1 MFMNLSH
8 LLASRPALL
17 RQALLANTAF
27 AYTTL
32 RDLARR
38 IDTARLHG
46 PVRLLGVDPSV
57 DRLVPQFIALAGS
70 QAVLEEHFDEADLV
84 RLADALAFIE
94 PGQDAATELE
104 FRLEELLAR
113 FSPPLR
119 DVLREAGVELG
130 EEMRTPD
137 THP

>member
-1 MFMNLSH
+1 MLMNLSH
-8 LLASRPALL
+8 LLASRPAFL

-27 AYTTL
+27 AYATL

-38 IDTARLHG
+38 IETARLHG
-46 PVRLLGVDPSV
+46 PVRLHGVDPAAE
-57 DRLVPQFIALAGS
+57 RLVPQLIALAGS

-94 PGQDAATELE
+94 PGPEAATEFE

-119 DVLREAGVELG
+119 EVLREAGVELG
-130 EEMRTPD
+130 EGLRAPD
-137 THP
+137 ARA